1 MALESSILSQPIFSS
16 TKSSSKFLPKTY
28 NYPAPRISSFPS
40 PRVFKACG
48 LPKAGVF
55 GSQTRWGL
63 LSEENKDVG
72 NHQNLI
78 LVKRGIL
85 VAMVSMLLKV
95 FKEQGVVLTALLGL
109 SAFFLMAETAIT
121 TLWPWKIRELAE
133 KESEDGVFKM
143 LRSDVTVSHNHSYC
157 VVNIGATALVTDAAT
172 AIFGE
177 AGVSAATG
185 VMTVAI
191 LLLTEIT
198 PKSIAVHNPTEVADL
213 CYSIAIAMKPQDVE
227 LVKVFTLLTGIDFSN
242 NMFEGEV
249 PKDIGKLKSL
259 DGLNLSHNNLSGC
272 IPASIGNLSS
282 LEWLDLSS
290 NKLVGMIRE
299 RLVDL
304 TFLSFFNVSENQLQ
318 GLIPR
323 GKQFNTFGNDSYAR
337 NKGLCGFPVSKS
349 CSNIEASP
357 SNLIEEDGLNSNI
370 SFGWKA
376 ALTGYGCGI
385 VFGLAMGYIFFQI
398 GKPK

>member
-1 MALESSILSQPIFSS
+1 MMGRCILLLRSCWPKVS
-16 TKSSSKFLPKTY
+16 T
-28 NYPAPRISSFPS
+28 
-40 PRVFKACG
+40 
-48 LPKAGVF
+48 
-55 GSQTRWGL
+55 
-63 LSEENKDVG
+63 
-72 NHQNLI
+72 
-78 LVKRGIL
+78 
-85 VAMVSMLLKV
+85 LLKV
-95 FKEQGVVLTALLGL
+95 FKGQGVVLTALLGL
-109 SAFFLMAETAIT
+109 SALFSMAETAIT
-121 TLWPWKIRELAE
+121 TLWPWKICELAE

-143 LRSDVTVSHNHSYC
+143 LQVI

-177 AGVSAATG
+177 AGVTAATG
-185 VMTVAI
+185 VAI
-191 LLLTEIT
+191 FTEMT
-198 PKSIAVHNPTEVADL
+198 PKSIDVHNPTEVARFVVRPVAWL
-213 CYSIAIAMKPQDVE
+213 SIILYPVGRVVTYLSMGMLKILGLKGKRVE
-227 LVKVFTLLTGIDFSN
+227 WSNRGGGAGIDFSN

-259 DGLNLSHNNLSGC
+259 GGLNLSHNKLSGC
-272 IPASIGNLSS
+272 IAASIGNLSS

-304 TFLSFFNVSENQLQ
+304 TFLSFFNVSENQLH
-318 GLIPR
+318 I
-323 GKQFNTFGNDSYAR
+323 
-337 NKGLCGFPVSKS
+337 SKS

-385 VFGLAMGYIFFQI
+385 VFGLAMGYVVFQT
-398 GKPK
+398 GKPKWLVSLVEAQNHKKRKKSKMGNHNGGGRRRI